1 MFCKTY
7 TQFYAHFSVDC
18 VFFLKLIKQVKSP
31 CELPLF
37 RTVFDSTAK
46 LDLVYFIAYAT

>member
-18 VFFLKLIKQVKSP
+18 VFFLKLIKQVKSH
-31 CELPLF
+31 CVLPF
-37 RTVFDSTAK
+37 FWNKYGFNGVSRTE
-46 LDLVYFIAYAT
+46 